1 MTKVRKERIMKILE
15 WLQLVHRDEK
25 GTPVIRVTDLLSILF
40 FFIFVI
46 CLVLG
51 SMFYFVMTV
60 R

>member
-1 MTKVRKERIMKILE
+1 MKILE